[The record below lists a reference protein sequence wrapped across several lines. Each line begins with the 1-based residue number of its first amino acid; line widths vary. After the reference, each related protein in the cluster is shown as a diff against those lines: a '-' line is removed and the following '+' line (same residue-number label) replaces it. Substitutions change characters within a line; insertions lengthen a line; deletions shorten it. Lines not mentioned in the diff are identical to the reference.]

1 METCE
6 TVSDWIAAELGR
18 PLVPGE
24 QYWLGVF
31 HQRGTEKK
39 EILRAIRRMCLP
51 RVDPQTAESGRDLD
65 PFFNEKFNVSY

>member
-1 METCE
+1 
-6 TVSDWIAAELGR
+6 
-18 PLVPGE
+18 VPGE